1 MPRPKRMTLD
11 TNLISVD
18 GLKTIL
24 GVIEAEMTGSHDKK
38 TNLSLLLETQFLKSV
53 IKERQAGRD

>member
-24 GVIEAEMTGSHDKK
+24 GVIESERASSPDKNK
-38 TNLSLLLETQFLKSV
+38 KLSLILETSFLKSV
-53 IKERQAGRD
+53 IKERE